1 LQAFAPTETHFHM
14 PIYEYK
20 CPKCGVVEVMQGIK
34 EATLKKC
41 PNCKSKVERMI
52 SSSSFVLKGS
62 GWYATDYAKKSSP
75 ASESSNASNG
85 GSENG
90 AAKPAADTSASKSD
104 TSSEKTGSS
113 SDTKS
118 PPSTDKP
125 ATTAKPTKAA
135 PTKSTD

>member
-1 LQAFAPTETHFHM
+1 M

-34 EATLKKC
+34 EAALKKC

-62 GWYATDYAKKSSP
+62 GWYATDYAKKSAPPAEASSP
-75 ASESSNASNG
+75 SNG

-90 AAKPAADTSASKSD
+90 AAKPAADATAPKSDSAPEKSAPSTESKS
-104 TSSEKTGSS
+104 
-113 SDTKS
+113 
-118 PPSTDKP
+118 
-125 ATTAKPTKAA
+125 
-135 PTKSTD
+135 

>member
-1 LQAFAPTETHFHM
+1 M

-34 EATLKKC
+34 EASLKKC

-62 GWYATDYAKKSSP
+62 GWYATDYAKKSTPP
-75 ASESSNASNG
+75 AESSSANNG

-90 AAKPAADTSASKSD
+90 AAKPSADAATSKPD
-104 TSSEKTGSS
+104 SS
-113 SDTKS
+113 SDK
-118 PPSTDKP
+118 
-125 ATTAKPTKAA
+125 TAASSDS
-135 PTKSTD
+135 KSTEKSTA